1 MKILLIFFIFFIDF
15 LWATDFAQKID
26 VVLKKD
32 EKKVFNIKYQDK
44 VKLFEFRWTLYKNNG
59 LVIHR
64 AYDQIVAQNV
74 LYVRDKNQSFRVE
87 LKTRGEDF
95 YDLPYLLVQFKE
107 FKKDSKEAVFE
118 LFLWDRQGQIFIEE
132 LKNGK

>member
-1 MKILLIFFIFFIDF
+1 MKILLIFFIFFIDC
-15 LWATDFAQKID
+15 LSATDFAQKIE

-64 AYDQIVAQNV
+64 AYDKIVAQNV
-74 LYVRDKNQSFRVE
+74 LYLRDKNQSFRVE
-87 LKTRGEDF
+87 LKARGEDF

-107 FKKDSKEAVFE
+107 FKKESKEAAFE
-118 LFLWDRQGQIFIEE
+118 LFLWDRQNQIYIEE
-132 LKNGK
+132 PKK